1 MPRSIAKMAKNVPC
15 KCNVQI
21 QTQKCRRGFVHRNQ
35 KPPFIHAT
43 TWTWH
48 WSAQCTGVCVFGRG
62 PPPPPSQYTHTHG
75 QQVCGWEDEYSIDN
89 IYIYIYIYIYIGTGF
104 LLSKTVIV
112 LLLLFAFRQQQD
124 GIFLF
129 IQDHLACQ
137 TGSDSCA
144 VSSSQSLSVPFSL
157 LTQTLQTRE
166 LRHKF
171 WPSPTWRFFRCL
183 SQFQLHS

>member
-1 MPRSIAKMAKNVPC
+1 MHCACPGPLQKWPKMFPANAMYKSRPRNADGALFIGTRSHRLFMPLPEHG
-15 KCNVQI
+15 
-21 QTQKCRRGFVHRNQ
+21 TG
-35 KPPFIHAT
+35 PPSVLVYA
-43 TWTWH
+43 
-48 WSAQCTGVCVFGRG
+48 SLVED
-62 PPPPPSQYTHTHG
+62 PPPPLPNTHTHMG
-75 QQVCGWEDEYSIDN
+75 SRSVDEKTN
-89 IYIYIYIYIYIGTGF
+89 IPLTIYIYIGTGF

-144 VSSSQSLSVPFSL
+144 VSSSQSLSVPFPL
-157 LTQTLQTRE
+157 LTQTLQTQE